1 MNYKLLLQYDGTDFH
16 GWQIQEGR
24 RTVQGELT
32 QALSLIDGRSV
43 NVHGSGRTDAGVH
56 AEGQVASVEIQREI
70 TTTKLRAAINGNVG
84 RDVRVIDVEIAPDDF
99 HARYSALEKSYV
111 YRVVNGPVISP
122 FWCRYAHHDARPL
135 NLEHMQQT
143 AELFCGEHDWTAF
156 SAAQSDV
163 EDRVRTVTRVEIIER
178 ADERSHSALIEIRVS
193 ANGFLRYMVR
203 AMAGTL
209 MAVGRGELD
218 QLAISDALQTGIR
231 PAAAVTAPA
240 CGLTLISV
248 RYE

>member
-1 MNYKLLLQYDGTDFH
+1 MNYKLVLQYDGTEFH
-16 GWQIQEGR
+16 GWQIQGDL

-56 AEGQVASVEIQREI
+56 AEGQVANVEIQREI
-70 TTTKLRAAINGNVG
+70 TTTKLRAAINGNIG
-84 RDVRVIDVEIAPDDF
+84 RDVRVLSVETIGDDF
-99 HARYSALEKSYV
+99 HARYSALEKTYV
-111 YRVVNGPVISP
+111 YRIVNGPVISP
-122 FWCRYAHHDARPL
+122 FWVRYAHQEARSL
-135 NLEHMQQT
+135 DLERMKQG
-143 AELFCGEHDWTAF
+143 AELFHGKHDWTAF

-163 EDRVRTVTRVEIIER
+163 EDRVRTVTQVKICER
-178 ADERSHSALIEIRVS
+178 KDERSHGSLIEIRVS
-193 ANGFLRYMVR
+193 SDGFLRYMVR

-209 MAVGRGELD
+209 LALGRGELD
-218 QLAISDALQTGIR
+218 RGAISKALETGSR

-240 CGLTLISV
+240 CGLTLLSV